1 MDKVIGLGR
10 LGCAVAD
17 ELSAHP
23 EYRIYKIAPE
33 IDERASLS
41 LGSFSSM
48 DEYESRIDQDEIS
61 IYLRSIKPEDDVLLI
76 VEGGDPI
83 AGATLKILECIQ
95 DSAIHLLY
103 ICPERDMISQVNKR
117 DDKIAFNIFQE
128 YARSG
133 VFERLF
139 LVNKINVENLMG
151 DVSVQEYEKSIGH
164 FISYVVAMINY
175 FNHTRP
181 KISNKIKSLPYCRNA
196 TYGVS
201 SLDSED
207 EDTHLLFPLDEV
219 TDIHFYYG
227 IPATDVEGDATLMKK
242 IKNHVKRYTS
252 PGQSVSF
259 SVYETSFDRM
269 MVLCTAFSHKIQ
281 SLTIDV

>member
-10 LGCAVAD
+10 MGCAVAE

-23 EYRIYKIAPE
+23 EYRIYKIDADT
-33 IDERASLS
+33 DERVSLS
-41 LGSFSSM
+41 LGTYSTM
-48 DEYESRIDQDEIS
+48 DEYERLIDQDEVA
-61 IYLRSIKPEDDVLLI
+61 IYLRSIKDDDDVLLV
-76 VEGGDPI
+76 VEGGDPVS
-83 AGATLKILECIQ
+83 GAALKILECIK
-95 DSAIHLLY
+95 DSRIHVLY
-103 ICPERDMISQVNKR
+103 ICPERDMISQTSKR

-139 LVNKINVENLMG
+139 LVRKNNVENLMG
-151 DVSVQEYEKSIGH
+151 DVSVQDYEKSIGN

-175 FNHTRP
+175 FNHTDP
-181 KISNKIKSLPYCRNA
+181 KISNRIESVPYCRIA

-201 SLDSED
+201 SLDENN
-207 EDTHLLFPLDEV
+207 EDTHLLFPLEEV

-227 IPATDVEGDATLMKK
+227 IPAQDVEGDATLMKK
-242 IKNHVKRYTS
+242 IKNHVKQYAS

-259 SVYETSFDRM
+259 SVYETSFDQL
-269 MVLCTAFSHKIQ
+269 MVLCTAFSYRIQ
-281 SLTIDV
+281 MSV